1 MNWFMRQ
8 LRLSLILLVVITQ
21 ACASSAV
28 DQPSSIEPEGEESEL
43 IELHVRNFGDVNA
56 GIYALYRG
64 GRTRLGT
71 LRTTSAMDPVRV
83 FVLEWS
89 TPEELQLGVNLDRG
103 RSCTTPPVLVSS
115 GAVIDFQVPER
126 GGVHLPSTTTNER
139 YRTSD
144 SYRQDMDSM
153 VCTMRVR
160 KK

>member
-1 MNWFMRQ
+1 MNWFMSQ

-115 GAVIDFQVPER
+115 GAVIDFQVP
-126 GGVHLPSTTTNER
+126 GAQTMANPGDGAAYR
-139 YRTSD
+139 YMRSD
-144 SYRQDMDSM
+144 GYQEDMGMICSM
-153 VCTMRVR
+153 VVR
-160 KK
+160 

>member
-1 MNWFMRQ
+1 MNWPVGQ
-8 LRLSLILLVVITQ
+8 LGLGLMLLVTGTQ
-21 ACASSAV
+21 ACSSSVA
-28 DQPSSIEPEGEESEL
+28 DQPSSTKPSGENL
-43 IELHVRNFGDVNA
+43 GVIELHVRNFGDVNA

-115 GAVIDFQVPER
+115 GAVIDFQVP
-126 GGVHLPSTTTNER
+126 GAQTMANPGDGAAYR
-139 YRTSD
+139 YMRSD
-144 SYRQDMDSM
+144 GYQEDMGMICSM
-153 VCTMRVR
+153 VVR
-160 KK
+160 